1 MRTALA
7 SRPLGSYLSPMKE
20 YTKVK
25 LKKNQRGFSLI
36 ELLIVIAI
44 IGIIAAIAIPNL
56 LATKRAANEG
66 SAVYCL
72 RTITAA
78 EATYRSTGGAGEY
91 GDLSDLQ
98 AEGLIDSLLGT
109 APNRKSGYIF
119 AMTPLGSSTTAPAR
133 YDATSI
139 PSIATGLGATGTR
152 SFYSNESGVIYFQ
165 TGGTAPAGDP
175 ATRAVTPDTPI
186 N

>member
-1 MRTALA
+1 M
-7 SRPLGSYLSPMKE
+7 
-20 YTKVK
+20 K

-66 SAVYCL
+66 SAVYSL
-72 RTITAA
+72 RTLTGA
-78 EATYRSTGGAGEY
+78 EATYRSTAGAGEY
-91 GDLSDLQ
+91 GDLSELQ
-98 AEGLIDSLLGT
+98 TQGLIDSVLGG

-119 AMTPLGSSTTAPAR
+119 AMTPLDSSATAPSR
-133 YDATSI
+133 YDGTST

-165 TGGTAPAGDP
+165 TGGTAPGADP
-175 ATRAVTPDTPI
+175 VTRAVTPDTPI